1 MFSMDQLR
9 QKCEECL
16 QEAICRQDKALIAR
30 LRVDRELLQDD
41 GFFKTADY
49 LRVIFIMD
57 DMGFT
62 TKQAIELFNHY
73 NPRKIVRG
81 RLRCWENDGI
91 YLTEEVDL
99 QPDCESYYQFENG
112 TVFKVV
118 NDSDFYCLCG
128 DHWEYDGGLQRKFYD
143 VQYEYSTIGYQL
155 SENGRQE

>member
-1 MFSMDQLR
+1 MFTMDELR

-16 QEAICRQDKALIAR
+16 QEAICRQDEELIER
-30 LRVDRELLQDD
+30 LCLDKQLLQDD
-41 GFFKTADY
+41 DFFKAADY

-81 RLRCWENDGI
+81 RLRCRENGGI

-99 QPDCESYYQFENG
+99 QPDCESYYQFEDG
-112 TVFKVV
+112 TVFKAV
-118 NDSDFYCLCG
+118 NDSDFYWLCDG
-128 DHWEYDGGLQRKFYD
+128 CWEYDGDLQRKIYD
-143 VQYEYSTIGYQL
+143 AQYEYSTIGYQL
-155 SENGRQE
+155 SENDRQE